1 MIALKH
7 FPTGKWCKCFGTN
20 LECKFNVLRPL
31 QMWPVVNIATNMIS
45 WTGTSEPQPP
55 IIGFMNK
62 ITLLVQLLVIPLT
75 AWICV
80 IRQTHVLGFIGIPIG
95 NKQQQQEEEEE
106 QMKEFATSC
115 IHGQGRGTLGLQ
127 RMGGRINHGTSTID
141 YTIFSSHKVLGGMI
155 KLTFMSNQIMIE
167 DIVARKTCNQIR
179 FAHLVFSAMIR
190 KLFQGDSPDRTV
202 ESTKGINNKCQ

>member
-141 YTIFSSHKVLGGMI
+141 YTIFFITQGPGGNDQTDI
-155 KLTFMSNQIMIE
+155 YVKSDYDRGYRSKE
-167 DIVARKTCNQIR
+167 DVQPDTICPSGFFGYDQKA
-179 FAHLVFSAMIR
+179 FSR
-190 KLFQGDSPDRTV
+190 
-202 ESTKGINNKCQ
+202 